1 MDFSK
6 AGILL
11 EKINA
16 LYKSMSADPST
27 VNAIERD
34 LLLSYL
40 RKLYDYTLQAG
51 TPATAPR
58 PVQEAPTPKPPAPEV
73 RAAPPAPTP
82 QAYTPEPPP
91 PPQQPVAPTPPP
103 RVIQVPESLEQ
114 ATPARPSSSNGRSN
128 SEKLEEL
135 FEVREG
141 AKEIGDKLGESPIA
155 DLTKAMGLNDKI
167 LTINELFGGD
177 QAQFT
182 ETLRALNRMRNF
194 EEAREVLMDVA
205 DQFDWSSNDK
215 LKKAKVFVKLV
226 RRRYI

>member
-73 RAAPPAPTP
+73 RAA
-82 QAYTPEPPP
+82 PP

-167 LTINELFGGD
+167 LTINDLFGGD

-182 ETLRALNRMRNF
+182 ETLRALNRMQNF